1 MPMAGAVSAA
11 VVGVRSDLAQA
22 IWHPSE
28 AFLAGP
34 DLLQACDLA
43 LAELVGKGCEWLNG
57 RLVRARHEP
66 NSVSISGR
74 S

>member
-34 DLLQACDLA
+34 DLLGARKTRTEQRLDL
-43 LAELVGKGCEWLNG
+43 
-57 RLVRARHEP
+57 R
-66 NSVSISGR
+66 
-74 S
+74 